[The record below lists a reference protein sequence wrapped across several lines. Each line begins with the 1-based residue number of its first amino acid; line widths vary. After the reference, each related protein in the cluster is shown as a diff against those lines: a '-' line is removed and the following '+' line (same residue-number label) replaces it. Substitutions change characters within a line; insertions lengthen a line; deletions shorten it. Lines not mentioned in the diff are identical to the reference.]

1 MTDGFYSISA
11 GMQVKTNT
19 NMYFLLSLRWMVIHF
34 LFIYFLKSFATRG
47 LISFNFRMQKKVAEE
62 NRSLPERA
70 RMHARAHEG
79 APPQS

>member
-19 NMYFLLSLRWMVIHF
+19 NMYFLLSLRWMVILF

-47 LISFNFRMQKKVAEE
+47 LI
-62 NRSLPERA
+62 
-70 RMHARAHEG
+70 
-79 APPQS
+79 